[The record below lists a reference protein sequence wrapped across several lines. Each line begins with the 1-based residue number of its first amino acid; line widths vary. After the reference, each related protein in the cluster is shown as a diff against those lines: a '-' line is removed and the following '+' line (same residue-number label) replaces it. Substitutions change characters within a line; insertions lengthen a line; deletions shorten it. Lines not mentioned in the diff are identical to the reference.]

1 MSPNAF
7 APDVGTTPWNQINSL
22 EQARAQLDWVQANAY
37 KFEDEEMMI
46 AQAQGEYT
54 RLRDQAEQ

>member
-7 APDVGTTPWNQINSL
+7 APDVGTTPWNQINPL

-37 KFEDEEMMI
+37 KFEDGKTMI
-46 AQAQGEYT
+46 TNARAEYT
-54 RLRDQAEQ
+54 RLRDQSEE